1 MKKKKVFQA
10 AGCFFFFLEEDV
22 TVVMDGIDIGYLG
35 FNHKHEELVI
45 YISGAPWGS
54 KSTHPRKFG
63 NHVTVHRPPVP
74 LCE

>member
-1 MKKKKVFQA
+1 M
-10 AGCFFFFLEEDV
+10 
-22 TVVMDGIDIGYLG
+22 TVVMDGVDIGYLG

-63 NHVTVHRPPVP
+63 YHVTVHRPPVR